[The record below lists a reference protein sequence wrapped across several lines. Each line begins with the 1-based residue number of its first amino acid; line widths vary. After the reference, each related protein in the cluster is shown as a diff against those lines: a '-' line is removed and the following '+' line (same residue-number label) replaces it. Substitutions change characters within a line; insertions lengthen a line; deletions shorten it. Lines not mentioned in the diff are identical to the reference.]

1 MSSPQLRRNLTGRV
15 DSSALPW
22 LGQCECKVALVVAA
36 TQDTKLS
43 GYRSRRSLPRTSLS
57 ESGTSP
63 IHHICRPYTS
73 PESQPAPHKNSSNS
87 NCTIPGRSENPA
99 RKAVA
104 ESSAVWPPN
113 PSGSTRAEGR
123 GCSRS
128 IHSSGWRAICL
139 DCRAVP
145 VSAS

>member
-36 TQDTKLS
+36 TQDTKLG

-63 IHHICRPYTS
+63 IHHICRPYIS
-73 PESQPAPHKNSSNS
+73 LENQLRPHMNSSNL
-87 NCTIPGRSENPA
+87 NYMILDRSVNLI
-99 RKAVA
+99 RMVVA
-104 ESSAVWPPN
+104 KVFAALLLS
-113 PSGSTRAEGR
+113 PSELTEAEGK
-123 GCSRS
+123 GGYYL
-128 IHSSGWRAICL
+128 IH
-139 DCRAVP
+139 
-145 VSAS
+145 